1 MDGEQRAGS
10 SRAESLNR
18 DAEKLAS
25 VGPPGESAL
34 GGPQRSAVRQ
44 TKAMKSVASR
54 NGRGRGRVVLG
65 LSRRGDRNYSPL
77 PAEKG
82 LASCWGL
89 CFSSGAEPFS

>member
-34 GGPQRSAVRQ
+34 GEGLRGVR
-44 TKAMKSVASR
+44 
-54 NGRGRGRVVLG
+54 L
-65 LSRRGDRNYSPL
+65 DRPK
-77 PAEKG
+77 P
-82 LASCWGL
+82 
-89 CFSSGAEPFS
+89 